1 MHWQRPSI
9 RPPRSRC
16 RAPGSGLRSPA
27 RRSRASAGLCC
38 DEPHQQDAQGPGQA
52 PCAPARN
59 SGARGG
65 TVAAYACGARAH
77 AGFRFLL
84 ADHGDVDALRRGLG
98 RVARLAADTAPNS
111 HRSRLPVLAGEGL
124 RAGCIVASGSRS
136 RASISRPA
144 ACAGLACRIRIG
156 RFGGSAAAFA
166 AAPGKNQCGHAA
178 AGDRVDDAHSSA
190 KPESFIFTIRP
201 ESFRCRGEDRLG
213 GPGARSG
220 APDPGGAPDRDQT
233 RGRGCSLP
241 SGGSRGRHRE
251 YRLRYA
257 ARAHHGREQRYPH
270 RASRAAKARRAPGP
284 QPRFPRVCGC
294 ALPAPRSPQGGDRA
308 VSGGAAPCTV
318 GGRLVAGL
326 GDLASGRRAAQGR
339 AGGLHARQI
348 GRKSRS
354 RSPQFRRPTAQA
366 TAVVA
371 SEMQDRYREVYDS
384 FKWEVPARFNI
395 GTACCGRHSAD
406 RSRVALYWEDE
417 SGAVAV
423 FTFRD
428 LQHEAN
434 RLSNALAGL
443 GVKRGDRVAII
454 LPQRPET
461 AIAHIA
467 CYQMGAVAMPLSVL
481 FGPDALEYRLE
492 NSETVAALVDS
503 GSLPSLAQIRGK
515 LPLLRH
521 VIGVAGAR
529 ESWVQPWER
538 LLDKASPHFT
548 PIDTAAGEPALLI
561 YTSGTTG
568 PPKGALMP
576 QRVLLGNL
584 PGFEHSHDLFPQ
596 AGDVFWSP
604 ADWAWTGGLMDALLP
619 SLYHGTPVLGYRGRF
634 DPEKSFWLMQKYG
647 VRNSFLFPTALK
659 MMMKAVP
666 QPGRRYEL
674 SLRSIMSAGE
684 SLGETVFEWTRE
696 ALGVTVNEMFG
707 QTEMNYI
714 VGNSHTLWPA
724 KPGSI
729 GRPYPGHRAACIDD
743 AGDEVPVGQLGS
755 VPVPAEGDPVSFLE
769 YWKNPEATREKI
781 VGGWCRTG
789 DLAKRDADGDFW
801 YQGRADDMFKSAGY
815 RIGPSE
821 IENCLVKHPAVA
833 NCAVVGSPDPERT
846 HVVKAFIVLTLG
858 YKASAALEA
867 ELQQHVR
874 GKLAPYEYPKEI
886 EFTDSLPMTTT
897 GKVQR
902 QVLRLREEERKR
914 SKT

>member
-1 MHWQRPSI
+1 MHSQRPSI

-27 RRSRASAGLCC
+27 RRSRASAGSCC
-38 DEPHQQDAQGPGQA
+38 DEPHQQDAPGPGQA
-52 PCAPARN
+52 PRVPARN
-59 SGARGG
+59 GGARGG
-65 TVAAYACGARAH
+65 TVAAHACGARAQ

-84 ADHGDVDALRRGLG
+84 ANHGDVDALRRGLG
-98 RVARLAADTAPNS
+98 RVARVAVDTAPDS
-111 HRSRLPVLAGEGL
+111 HRSRLPVLAREGL
-124 RAGCIVASGSRS
+124 RAGCIVASGFRS
-136 RASISRPA
+136 RASIGRPA
-144 ACAGLACRIRIG
+144 ACAGLACRFRIG
-156 RFGGSAAAFA
+156 HFGGSAAAFA
-166 AAPGKNQCGHAA
+166 AALGKNQCGHAA
-178 AGDRVDDAHSSA
+178 AGDRADDSHSSA
-190 KPESFIFTIRP
+190 KPESFIFLERP
-201 ESFRCRGEDRLG
+201 HWRGEDRLG
-213 GPGARSG
+213 ATAACRRGRRRTGQNRPAFEYFDAKPGGGRIPPRSQPGEPGPDRRRDGRLSARSGNRPGTRGG
-220 APDPGGAPDRDQT
+220 APDPGGAPDRGQT
-233 RGRGCSLP
+233 RGRSRSFP
-241 SGGSRGRHRE
+241 PGGPRARHRE
-251 YRLRYA
+251 YRLRHA
-257 ARAHHGREQRYPH
+257 ARAHHGREQRCPH
-270 RASRAAKARRAPGP
+270 GAFRAAKARRTAGP
-284 QPRFPRVCGC
+284 QPRFSRICGC

-318 GGRLVAGL
+318 GGRLVAGP

-395 GTACCGRHSAD
+395 GTASCGRHSPG

-417 SGAVAV
+417 GGAVAV

-503 GSLPSLAQIRGK
+503 GSLPSLAQIRDK
-515 LPLLRH
+515 LPRLRH

-529 ESWVQPWER
+529 ESWVQSWEK

-596 AGDVFWSP
+596 AGDLFW
-604 ADWAWTGGLMDALLP
+604 
-619 SLYHGTPVLGYRGRF
+619 
-634 DPEKSFWLMQKYG
+634 
-647 VRNSFLFPTALK
+647 
-659 MMMKAVP
+659 
-666 QPGRRYEL
+666 
-674 SLRSIMSAGE
+674 
-684 SLGETVFEWTRE
+684 
-696 ALGVTVNEMFG
+696 
-707 QTEMNYI
+707 
-714 VGNSHTLWPA
+714 
-724 KPGSI
+724 
-729 GRPYPGHRAACIDD
+729 
-743 AGDEVPVGQLGS
+743 
-755 VPVPAEGDPVSFLE
+755 
-769 YWKNPEATREKI
+769 
-781 VGGWCRTG
+781 
-789 DLAKRDADGDFW
+789 
-801 YQGRADDMFKSAGY
+801 
-815 RIGPSE
+815 
-821 IENCLVKHPAVA
+821 
-833 NCAVVGSPDPERT
+833 
-846 HVVKAFIVLTLG
+846 
-858 YKASAALEA
+858 
-867 ELQQHVR
+867 
-874 GKLAPYEYPKEI
+874 
-886 EFTDSLPMTTT
+886 
-897 GKVQR
+897 
-902 QVLRLREEERKR
+902 
-914 SKT
+914 